1 MLSRTSVAK
10 FQQIYFLEYGI
21 NLDEQT
27 AYELASNLANLY
39 RSVYLPDTANISQKY
54 ETNTSTQANQ
64 S

>member
-39 RSVYLPDTANISQKY
+39 RSVYLPDTENINQKY
-54 ETNTSTQANQ
+54 ETNTSTQTNQ